1 MTKRPSRPVYFTVRR
16 MVDPSTGEEVGCLVP
31 SARGDVREMRDRKYH
46 VGDTLRAD
54 LRKPRNVR
62 FHRLTHALG
71 GLLVDQVEKFA
82 TMTAHDALKFVQREC
97 GVFCETQEIDIP
109 SLGKLQVK
117 VAKSI
122 AFDSM
127 DEGDFQQLWTA
138 VCEHVRATYFAGMDE
153 HALEE
158 AIGMMEGAT

>member
-16 MVDPSTGEEVGCLVP
+16 MVDPTTGESVGCLVP
-31 SARGDVREMRDRKYH
+31 YSKGDQREMHDRKYR
-46 VGDTLRAD
+46 VGDTLRAE

-71 GLLVDQVEKFA
+71 ALLVDQVAWFEG
-82 TMTAHDALKFVQREC
+82 TTAHDALKRVQREC

-109 SLGKLQVK
+109 ALGKLQVK

-127 DEGDFQQLWTA
+127 DEGDFQQFWSA
-138 VCEHVRATYFAGMDE
+138 VCEHVREHYFAGMDE
-153 HALEE
+153 HGLEE
-158 AIGMMEGAT
+158 AIGMMEGVH